1 MLAGTIQDVLEAE
14 LDEQLGYSKYDYK
27 NKKTDNARNGKTKK
41 TVTSDLGEMEIRVP
55 RDRAG
60 EFEAQI
66 VKKHQTD
73 VSGIDEQIISMY
85 TKGMSNRDI
94 ETHLNN
100 IYGIDVSQTLF
111 SRITDKIM
119 PVAKEW
125 QNRPLA
131 NVYAILFLD
140 AIHFNLRKDSSVVK
154 KAVYI
159 AIGVTLEGEK
169 DVLGM
174 WVGESES
181 SKFWLNIVT
190 EIRNRGT
197 RDILIA
203 SVDGLNGFSDAIR
216 NVFPLT
222 EIQRCIVHQ
231 IRNSTRYI
239 SYKNLKEFISD
250 LKPVYK
256 ATTEEA
262 ALYALDAMDKKWG
275 KKYANAVKSWKAN
288 WNELSTYFKY
298 PLEIHKLIY
307 TTNSIENFNRQLRKV
322 TKPKSIFPSD
332 ESLFKILY
340 LARVDITK
348 KWTGRMQSWGQISD
362 QLMIH
367 FEGRISLADI

>member
-348 KWTGRMQSWGQISD
+348 KWTGRMQGWGQILD